1 MDKPIFN
8 IINKKFIISV
18 VTSST
23 FITGFTIAVIWFYLS
38 NIDRLDIFFD
48 AVNLSSTLGI
58 IFFFIL
64 LSISGFSLI
73 IFISSFILILIYSG
87 YENKLKVYSSITH
100 RISTVCYQNSLFI
113 CCLLIIA
120 YYIYYMTK
128 WNGYIITAFSIISI
142 FIHSYVTCAI
152 RLFRKQKSRLNNT
165 VRYEKLSRKK
175 GFNFWLSL
183 QLIIPGVVQ
192 ILPMMFLFNQ
202 LNFS

>member
-87 YENKLKVYSSITH
+87 YE
-100 RISTVCYQNSLFI
+100 
-113 CCLLIIA
+113 
-120 YYIYYMTK
+120 
-128 WNGYIITAFSIISI
+128 
-142 FIHSYVTCAI
+142 
-152 RLFRKQKSRLNNT
+152 
-165 VRYEKLSRKK
+165 
-175 GFNFWLSL
+175 
-183 QLIIPGVVQ
+183 
-192 ILPMMFLFNQ
+192 
-202 LNFS
+202 